1 MVTDMVLTE
10 WNQEKYDEAIRR
22 EGREEGLEKGLKL
35 SIKVF
40 AKSMSNAKQ
49 IHAAILE
56 DESYKHITLAQVEEI
71 LAELF
76 PMSFHHD

>member
-1 MVTDMVLTE
+1 
-10 WNQEKYDEAIRR
+10 
-22 EGREEGLEKGLKL
+22 
-35 SIKVF
+35 
-40 AKSMSNAKQ
+40 MSNARQ

-56 DESYKHITLAQVEEI
+56 DESYRHITLAQVEEI